1 MPLNLYSKSCSI
13 INNIWE
19 FITNTD
25 IPQCR
30 FHGNFTV
37 LLFDVDSNKTRNS
50 MWPMAQGSKMWVG
63 FNRNHQ
69 NDRLI
74 RISSNGVGE
83 TASGE
88 TCLNERTWI
97 CLNVDG
103 SNIVFYFSWPPLFHW
118 QYLLFRFLFNSE
130 KARYLRLILN
140 ASTYFPVPQFGAR
153 W

>member
-1 MPLNLYSKSCSI
+1 MFDNQQQFENLSQ
-13 INNIWE
+13 
-19 FITNTD
+19 
-25 IPQCR
+25 IPTSR
-30 FHGNFTV
+30 NVDSMATFTV

-50 MWPMAQGSKMWVG
+50 TWPMAMAQDSKMWVG
-63 FNRNHQ
+63 FNRSHQ

-83 TASGE
+83 TANGE

-103 SNIVFYFSWPPLFHW
+103 SNTMFSFSWPPLLHW